1 MIKADYHTHCNFST
15 DSDTAPE
22 SMILGAIQKEMTHFC
37 FTDHMDLDYPGTTK
51 EKPLFEF
58 HPQNYFETLLP
69 LQQQYKD
76 KLDIS
81 IGIELGLRPNRT
93 DLNNSMYQLLADYP
107 FDFTLGSI
115 HILDDKD
122 PYYESYW
129 KEYSSSKNV
138 LINYF
143 NHLLHSIQQ
152 FDGFDSLG
160 HLDYI
165 IRYIPDFCGAKDYSY
180 KEHKEIIDEI
190 LKILIQKNK
199 ALEIN
204 TKGLISG
211 LSCFHPKLEILT
223 RYLELGGS
231 LLTIGSDA
239 HEPNSIGTQFKKAEE
254 LLLTCGINGYCI
266 YKNHQPQ
273 FIYF

>member
-15 DSDTAPE
+15 DSNTSPE
-22 SMILGAIQKEMTHFC
+22 SMIEGAIQKGITHFC
-37 FTDHMDLDYPGTTK
+37 LTDHMDLDYPGTTK

-58 HPQNYFETLLP
+58 EPKNYFKTLLP
-69 LQQQYKD
+69 LQEQYKN
-76 KLDIS
+76 KLNFS

-93 DLNNSMYQLLADYP
+93 DLNNTMYQLLADYP
-107 FDFTLGSI
+107 FDFALGSI
-115 HILDDKD
+115 HILEDKD

-143 NHLLHSIQQ
+143 NHLIQSIQQ
-152 FDGFDSLG
+152 FDGFDALG

-165 IRYIPDFCGAKDYSY
+165 IRYIPDFCATKNYSY
-180 KEHKEIIDEI
+180 KEHKEVIDEI

-223 RYLELGGS
+223 RYLELRGT

-239 HEPNSIGTQFKKAEE
+239 HDPNSIGTQFQQAEA
-254 LLLTCGINGYCI
+254 LLCSCGIKGYYI
-266 YKNHQPQ
+266 YKNHQPH
-273 FIYF
+273 FISF

>member
-15 DSDTAPE
+15 DSDTTPE
-22 SMILGAIQKEMTHFC
+22 SMILGAIQKGITHFC

-58 HPQNYFETLLP
+58 EAKHYFETLCP
-69 LQQQYKD
+69 LQEQYKD

-81 IGIELGLRPNRT
+81 IGIELGLRLDRT
-93 DLNNSMYQLLADYP
+93 DLNKTMYQLLADYP

-115 HILDDKD
+115 HVLEDKD

-129 KEYSSSKNV
+129 QEYSSSKNV

-152 FDGFDSLG
+152 FDNFDALG

-165 IRYIPDFCGAKDYSY
+165 IRYIPDFYGTKDYSY
-180 KEHKEIIDEI
+180 KEHKEVIDEI
-190 LKILIQKNK
+190 LKLLIQKNK

-223 RYLELGGS
+223 RYVELGGT

-239 HEPNSIGTQFKKAEE
+239 HEPNAIGTQFKRTEE
-254 LLLTCGINGYCI
+254 LLLTCNIKGYFV

>member
-1 MIKADYHTHCNFST
+1 MITADYHTHCNFST
-15 DSDTAPE
+15 DSDSTAN
-22 SMILGAIQKEMTHFC
+22 SMVLGAIEKGLTHFC
-37 FTDHMDLDYPGTTK
+37 LTDHMDLDYPNTTK
-51 EKPLFEF
+51 EQPLFEF
-58 HPQNYFETLLP
+58 HPKNYFETLTP
-69 LQQQYKD
+69 LQELYKD
-76 KLDIS
+76 KLEFS
-81 IGIELGLRPNRT
+81 IGIEFGLRPNRT
-93 DLNNSMYQLLADYP
+93 DLNNAMYQLLAEYP
-107 FDFTLGSI
+107 FDFALGSI
-115 HILDDKD
+115 HLLDNED

-129 KEYSSSKNV
+129 NGHTSSKNI

-165 IRYIPDFCGAKDYSY
+165 IRYIPNFCGTKDYSY
-180 KEHKEIIDEI
+180 KEYKEVIDEI
-190 LKILIQKNK
+190 LKLLIQKNK

-223 RYLELGGS
+223 HYLELGGT

-239 HEPNSIGTQFKKAEE
+239 HNPNAIATEFKQTEE
-254 LLLTCGINGYCI
+254 LLRSCGIKGYYI
-266 YKNHQPQ
+266 YKNHQPH
-273 FIYF
+273 FISF